1 MDVLFSVE
9 ALGVLVSLI
18 FLQAVLG
25 FDNLLYISIESQRAP
40 ADKQSMVRKLGIGI
54 AVLLRLVLLF
64 VIMRLLAGFIDP
76 LFAIA
81 DSMGAG
87 AGEAIEAAHG
97 SENDGKAYGAEY
109 NTVGPDT
116 PVFSL
121 PYISGAFN
129 LKAIIFLFGGAF
141 IMYTAVKEINHLLAI
156 DDHAHGTE
164 AGQKSTF
171 AVLALIVFM
180 NLIFSFDSILS
191 MLPLTNDPKYVS
203 DAFFSPQFILLA
215 IAVITSGLLMILLAD
230 RVADFIKKNRMFEV
244 LGLFIL
250 LIVGIMLLAEGGHI
264 AHLTLFGYPIEAMSK
279 STFYFSV
286 AVLFIVD
293 IIQTRYQRKL
303 RLKKQAEIADPA
315 TGDPAALDAM
325 KGKAS
330 TSL

>member
-1 MDVLFSVE
+1 MDVLFSIE
-9 ALGVLVSLI
+9 ALGVLGTLI

-64 VIMRLLAGFIDP
+64 VVMRLLASFVEP
-76 LFAIA
+76 LFAFDNSLI
-81 DSMGAG
+81 
-87 AGEAIEAAHG
+87 AGE
-97 SENDGKAYGAEY
+97 
-109 NTVGPDT
+109 
-116 PVFSL
+116 
-121 PYISGAFN
+121 FN

-141 IMYTAVKEINHLLAI
+141 IMYTAVKEINHLLSM
-156 DDHAHGTE
+156 DNLAHGTA

-171 AVLALIVFM
+171 SVLALIVFM

-203 DAFFSPQFILLA
+203 EAFISPQFVLLA
-215 IAVITSGLLMILLAD
+215 TAVVISGILMIALAD
-230 RVADFIKKNRMFEV
+230 RVAEFIKKNRMFEV

-264 AHLTLFGYPIEAMSK
+264 AHLEIFNYEIHAMQK

-303 RLKKQAEIADPA
+303 EAKKKAEIADPH
-315 TGDPAALDAM
+315 TNVHV
-325 KGKAS
+325 
-330 TSL
+330 

>member
-40 ADKQSMVRKLGIGI
+40 ADKQSMVRKVGIAI

-64 VIMRLLAGFIDP
+64 IIMRLLAGFIEP
-76 LFAIA
+76 LFAIS
-81 DSMGAG
+81 DSMG

-97 SENDGKAYGAEY
+97 TTNDAYATGAAENIVTA
-109 NTVGPDT
+109 DT

-129 LKAIIFLFGGAF
+129 LKAIIFLFGGGF

-156 DDHAHGTE
+156 DDHGHGTQS
-164 AGQKSTF
+164 GQKSTF
-171 AVLALIVFM
+171 AVLAIIVFM

-191 MLPLTNDPKYVS
+191 MLPLTNDPQYVN
-203 DAFFSPQFILLA
+203 DDLISPQFVLLA
-215 IAVITSGLLMILLAD
+215 IAVVTSGILMILLAD
-230 RVADFIKKNRMFEV
+230 RVSDFIKKNRMFEV

-264 AHLTLFGYPIEAMSK
+264 AHLTLFGYPIEAMQK

-293 IIQTRYQRKL
+293 VIQTRYQRKL
-303 RLKKQAEIADPA
+303 QARKKAEIVDPA
-315 TGDPAALDAM
+315 TNDAHAVAAVHGTGTPPLR
-325 KGKAS
+325 
-330 TSL
+330 

>member
-1 MDVLFSVE
+1 MDVLFSIE

-40 ADKQSMVRKLGIGI
+40 ADRQSFVRKAGI
-54 AVLLRLVLLF
+54 AIAVILRLILLF
-64 VIMRLLAGFIDP
+64 VIMRLLAGFIEP
-76 LFAIA
+76 LFAIT
-81 DSMGAG
+81 DSMGS
-87 AGEAIEAAHG
+87 GEAIEVAHG
-97 SENDGKAYGAEY
+97 TTNDQYATGAAENVVTDE
-109 NTVGPDT
+109 T
-116 PVFSL
+116 PVFSF

-141 IMYTAVKEINHLLAI
+141 IMYTAVKEINHLLAM
-156 DDHAHGTE
+156 DDLAHGTKS
-164 AGQKSTF
+164 GQKSTF
-171 AVLALIVFM
+171 AVLAIIVFM

-191 MLPLTNDPKYVS
+191 MLPLTNDPKYVN
-203 DAFFSPQFILLA
+203 DDFISPQFVLLA

-230 RVADFIKKNRMFEV
+230 KVADFIKKNRMFEV

-303 RLKKQAEIADPA
+303 MARKHAEVVDPSNNEPVA
-315 TGDPAALDAM
+315 TAHGSGTPHA
-325 KGKAS
+325 
-330 TSL
+330 

>member
-1 MDVLFSVE
+1 MDVLFSIE

-54 AVLLRLVLLF
+54 AVILRLVLLF
-64 VIMRLLAGFIDP
+64 VIMRLLAGFIEP
-76 LFAIA
+76 LFAIT
-81 DSMGAG
+81 DSMGS
-87 AGEAIEAAHG
+87 GESIEAAHG
-97 SENDGKAYGAEY
+97 TTNDAYATGAAENIAGAE
-109 NTVGPDT
+109 T
-116 PVFSL
+116 PTFSF

-129 LKAIIFLFGGAF
+129 LKALIFLFGGGF

-156 DDHAHGTE
+156 DDHAHGTK

-171 AVLALIVFM
+171 SVLAIIVFM

-191 MLPLTNDPKYVS
+191 MLPLTNDPQYVS
-203 DAFFSPQFILLA
+203 DAFISPQFVLLA
-215 IAVITSGLLMILLAD
+215 TAVVTSGALMILLAD

-264 AHLTLFGYPIEAMSK
+264 AHLSLFGYPIEAMQK

-303 RLKKQAEIADPA
+303 QMKKKAEIADPA
-315 TGDPAALDAM
+315 TNDPTLSS
-325 KGKAS
+325 S
-330 TSL
+330 THS

>member
-1 MDVLFSVE
+1 MDVLFSIE

-40 ADKQSMVRKLGIGI
+40 AHRQSFVRKAGI
-54 AVLLRLVLLF
+54 AIAVILRLILLF
-64 VIMRLLAGFIDP
+64 VIMRLLAGFIEP
-76 LFAIA
+76 LFAIT
-81 DSMGAG
+81 DSMGS
-87 AGEAIEAAHG
+87 GEAIEAAHG
-97 SENDGKAYGAEY
+97 TTNDTYAKGAAENIATAE
-109 NTVGPDT
+109 T
-116 PVFSL
+116 PTFSF

-129 LKAIIFLFGGAF
+129 LKAIIFLFGGGF

-156 DDHAHGTE
+156 DDHAHGTQ

-171 AVLALIVFM
+171 ATLAIIVFM

-191 MLPLTNDPKYVS
+191 MLPLTNDPKYVN
-203 DAFFSPQFILLA
+203 DDLISPQFILLA
-215 IAVITSGLLMILLAD
+215 IAVVTSGALMILLAD

-264 AHLTLFGYPIEAMSK
+264 AHLSLFGYPIEAMQK

-303 RLKKQAEIADPA
+303 MARKHAEIVD
-315 TGDPAALDAM
+315 
-325 KGKAS
+325 AS
-330 TSL
+330 TNVHSAVAQDTPHS

>member
-1 MDVLFSVE
+1 MDVLFSIE

-40 ADKQSMVRKLGIGI
+40 AHRQSFVRKAGI
-54 AVLLRLVLLF
+54 AIAVILRLILLF
-64 VIMRLLAGFIDP
+64 VIMRLLAGFIEP

-81 DSMGAG
+81 DSMGT
-87 AGEAIEAAHG
+87 GEAIEAAHG
-97 SENDGKAYGAEY
+97 AVGDAAALGATENKVTA
-109 NTVGPDT
+109 DT
-116 PVFSL
+116 PMISL
-121 PYISGAFN
+121 PFISGAFN

-141 IMYTAVKEINHLLAI
+141 IMYTAVKEIHHLLSM
-156 DDHAHGTE
+156 DDLAHGTQ

-171 AVLALIVFM
+171 TTLALIVFM

-191 MLPLTNDPKYVS
+191 MLPLTNDPKYVN
-203 DAFFSPQFILLA
+203 DHLISPQFVLLA
-215 IAVITSGLLMILLAD
+215 IAVVTSGLLMILLAD

-264 AHLTLFGYPIEAMSK
+264 AHLTLFGYPIDAMSK

-303 RLKKQAEIADPA
+303 QAKKHAEVIDPA
-315 TGDPAALDAM
+315 TNVPHGVAEGHGTPHA
-325 KGKAS
+325 
-330 TSL
+330 